1 MSQNLHTPN
10 GMTFIAQAMLRR
22 AEPPRAAATHPPV
35 GTTRVGCIRDALT
48 RGGMTARELAAVAG
62 LTRPDLVS
70 ALLKH
75 DLADGRIVR
84 RGAVYELNTAWT
96 DDDKAQVQAAIR
108 LLRRRGFTV
117 SKGRECW
124 PADRRQRQQ
133 LHAQLTGEPE

>member
-1 MSQNLHTPN
+1 MMSATAPN
-10 GMTFIAQAMLRR
+10 GMTFIAQAMLSR
-22 AEPPRAAATHPPV
+22 AEPPRAAAGHPPPA
-35 GTTRVGCIRDALT
+35 GTTRSGCMRDALT

-84 RGAVYELNTAWT
+84 RGNVYELNTTWA

-117 SKGRECW
+117 RK
-124 PADRRQRQQ
+124 DR
-133 LHAQLTGEPE
+133 AQ